1 MTSYGFGKKP
11 TPTSENGKSID
22 RIDLAGIN
30 RQPVTVDPKREED
43 AIKRGAAMG
52 FVDRAE
58 RSEADPIIE
67 ARGVIRRRRKMSAKR
82 DLYIKGPAETLDWFI
97 QYTNERGHRAYW
109 EALEELRTL
118 VEKI

>member
-11 TPTSENGKSID
+11 TGATENDKSRD
-22 RIDLAGIN
+22 QIDLAGIN

-58 RSEADPIIE
+58 RAEADPVIE
-67 ARGVIRRRRKMSAKR
+67 SRGTVRRQRRSGVKR

-109 EALEELRTL
+109 EALEELRGL
-118 VEKI
+118 VEKG

>member
-11 TPTSENGKSID
+11 TAATGNDKSAD

-30 RQPVTVDPKREED
+30 RQPVAVDPRREED

-58 RSEADPIIE
+58 RSEADPITE
-67 ARGVIRRRRKMSAKR
+67 TRTVIRRQRRMSAKR

-97 QYTNERGHRAYW
+97 QYTNDRGHRAYW
-109 EALEELRTL
+109 EALEELRAL
-118 VEKI
+118 VEKG